1 MSISIELP
9 WPPSVNNYWIHRGRG
24 TFISDAGIGF
34 IKSVRVAIVQA
45 KIYKPMLGKLQMSIN
60 LFPPDK
66 RRRDID
72 NVLKALLDALTK
84 GGLMEDDSQVKRLD
98 VEMMNSL
105 DGRVE
110 VYVKNYARH
119 ETNFHGV

>member
-1 MSISIELP
+1 MIVPLELP

-24 TFISDAGIGF
+24 TFISDAGIMF
-34 IKSVRVAIVQA
+34 IKSVKVAIVQA
-45 KIYKPMLGKLQMSIN
+45 KLYKPMLGKLHVSIK

-72 NVLKALLDALTK
+72 NVLKSILDALTK

-98 VEMMNSL
+98 VEMLESL
-105 DGRVE
+105 GGCVE
-110 VYVKNYARH
+110 VYVKYYVRP
-119 ETNFHGV
+119 EEL